1 VTTVVNKCI
10 TALAVYV
17 CLNVPVFAVTSTD
30 YTITYKNPQGSI
42 LTLTWHPEKNNS
54 GTLNGLLTSKG
65 GSCSQGSGM
74 PAAVSGVYTG
84 NAVALTVNYPRCDKV
99 VAMTGNIKNNNAE
112 LQMLWLAT
120 SQAKD
125 YMRDNAGVNLGSDTY
140 VKIAS

>member
-1 VTTVVNKCI
+1 MAVIKRCVAALVVY
-10 TALAVYV
+10 L
-17 CLNVPVFAVTSTD
+17 CLNVSAFAVTSAD
-30 YTITYKNPQGSI
+30 YTITYKNQQGST

-74 PAAVSGVYTG
+74 PAAVSGIFTG
-84 NAVALTVNYPRCDKV
+84 NAVALTINYPKCDKV
-99 VAMTGNIKNNNAE
+99 VAMTGNLKNGNTE
-112 LQMLWLAT
+112 LQMLWLVT

-125 YMRDNAGVNLGSDTY
+125 HMRDNAGVNLGSDTY

>member
-1 VTTVVNKCI
+1 MFLHGS
-10 TALAVYV
+10 A
-17 CLNVPVFAVTSTD
+17 FAAASSD
-30 YTITYKNPQGSI
+30 YTVTYKNQVGST

-54 GTLNGLLTSKG
+54 GTLNGLLTSKST
-65 GSCSQGSGM
+65 SCSQASGM

-84 NAVALTVNYPRCDKV
+84 NALAMTVSYSKCDKV
-99 VAMTGNIKNNNAE
+99 LVMTGNLRNSHTE

-125 YMRDNAGVNLGSDTY
+125 YMRDTAGINQVGSDTY